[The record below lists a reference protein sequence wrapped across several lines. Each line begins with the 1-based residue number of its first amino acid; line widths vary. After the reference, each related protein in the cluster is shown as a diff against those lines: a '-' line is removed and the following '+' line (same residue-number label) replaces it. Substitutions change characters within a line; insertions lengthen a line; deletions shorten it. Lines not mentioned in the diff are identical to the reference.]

1 MRSTTPIKVAI
12 IDDQPETRKKLAQFV
27 GKDPDLQVV
36 AATETGSVGIREVEQ
51 CKPDV
56 ILMDKNNPFTE
67 GLDTTSM
74 VVSKFPDTRI
84 VVVSMAS
91 KDSLTASK
99 CQTWACYSICENC
112 STEEILSEIRKGRR
126 LS

>member
-36 AATETGSVGIREVEQ
+36 AGIREVEQ